1 MKLRTHLVLAFGIV
15 AAIPL
20 AGGALGLFAHHDAS
34 ERARAAFL
42 LAQQS
47 RDALDTVRIAEASFK
62 LQVQEWKDI
71 LLRGR
76 APEAYAKH
84 LNGFVAAERSVDEA
98 LAAAAVAGN
107 GFNIDPSE
115 IASVQRM
122 HAELGRRYRAALRE
136 FSSSDPAAAATVDRL
151 VAGIDRAPA
160 AAIDALASHFIAA
173 AEAQRQ
179 AAAADLERRSRAL
192 GWIIAGGTLFGTML
206 GGIFGWWTSRA
217 VARHV
222 AATAARMWD
231 RTEAVAE
238 SAGQLASASQTVAAT
253 SAQQAASLEESS
265 TALAQVSAAVKLNA
279 GHAGDAR
286 ELSHGNGAAADQ
298 SSAEIA
304 QLQAAMREVGAAS
317 SNIAKIVKSID
328 EIAFQ
333 TNLLALNA
341 AVEAARAGEAGA
353 GFAVVAEEVRSLA
366 QRSAQ
371 AARETADLIV
381 DATSKAGRGVEL
393 AERVGQ
399 SLGRVIDGVHQVD
412 ALVDRI
418 AGASA
423 EQTRGLDQA
432 VASIRRIDQ
441 LTQSNTT
448 AAKETAGAAERL
460 DAAAGELRRE
470 LASLLDTRA
479 QRAAGL
485 AASTPQPTVEPATL
499 AA

>member
-20 AGGALGLFAHHDAS
+20 AGGALGLFAHHDAA
-34 ERARAAFL
+34 ERARAAFR
-42 LAQQS
+42 LAQRS
-47 RDALDTVRIAEASFK
+47 RDALDAVRIAESSFK

-76 APEAYAKH
+76 AQEAYAKH
-84 LNGFVAAERSVDEA
+84 LNGFVAAERAVDEA
-98 LAAAAVAGN
+98 LAAAAVAAPA
-107 GFNIDPSE
+107 FNIEPLE
-115 IASVQRM
+115 IASAQRM

-136 FSSSDPAAAATVDRL
+136 FSPEDPSTAVTVDRL

-160 AAIDALASHFIAA
+160 AAFDALASHFIASA
-173 AEAQRQ
+173 ESQRQSAEA
-179 AAAADLERRSRAL
+179 DLDRRSGVL
-192 GWIIAGGTLFGTML
+192 GWIIAGGTLCGTML
-206 GGIFGWWTSRA
+206 GGLFGWWTSRA

-222 AATAARMWD
+222 GATAGRMWD

-238 SAGQLASASQTVAAT
+238 AAGQLADASQTVAAT
-253 SAQQAASLEESS
+253 SAQQAASLEQSS

-279 GHAGDAR
+279 GHAGEAR
-286 ELSHGNGAAADQ
+286 ELSHVNGTAADQ

-304 QLQAAMREVGAAS
+304 QLKGAMREVAAAS
-317 SNIAKIVKSID
+317 SNIARIVKSID

-353 GFAVVAEEVRSLA
+353 GFAIVADEVRSLA
-366 QRSAQ
+366 QRSAR

-381 DATSKAGRGVEL
+381 DATDKAARGVEL

-423 EQTRGLDQA
+423 EQTRGLEHA
-432 VASIRRIDQ
+432 VTSIRRIDQ

-448 AAKETAGAAERL
+448 AAKETAAAAGQL
-460 DAAAGELRRE
+460 DAAAGELRCE
-470 LASLLDTRA
+470 LASLLDTRV
-479 QRAAGL
+479 QPAAGTT
-485 AASTPQPTVEPATL
+485 APTPHTTVEPAAL